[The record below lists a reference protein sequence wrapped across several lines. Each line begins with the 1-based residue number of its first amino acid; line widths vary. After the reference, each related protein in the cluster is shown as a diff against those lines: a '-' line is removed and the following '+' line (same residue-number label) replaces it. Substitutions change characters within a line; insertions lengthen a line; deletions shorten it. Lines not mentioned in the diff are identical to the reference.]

1 MKKILLLLPVILFF
15 GCEIYIIEEPVPWD
29 DRDAFVGT
37 FSVNDYSETLDE
49 HFAYQVVIS
58 KVCCNSNQVWIHN
71 FYGVDIDV
79 LAEVH
84 GNRITVSRQFIG
96 DYEVEGTGRL
106 EYDQLT
112 MTFVVRDHY
121 YTPTLTDFVSST
133 SWRM

>member
-1 MKKILLLLPVILFF
+1 MKKILLLLPVFLFF

-79 LAEVH
+79 LAEVR
-84 GNRITVSRQFIG
+84 GNRITVSRQFIE

-106 EYDQLT
+106 EYDQLI
-112 MTFVVRDHY
+112 MTYVVRDHY
-121 YTPTLTDFVSST
+121 YTPTFTDFVSST